1 MRPSILAV
9 FTSSVL
15 VGASMIATPAEA
27 RRLFWWEAGG
37 PPIVDDYG
45 DYPDAQ
51 DAYVQDQFNQDEY
64 DLYMEQRHKRRKIRF
79 EDTYLDPQA
88 GDQDYYVPR
97 VKPKKKKIVKQVL
110 VTKPAPVYKTTPVVK
125 KVTAERTPVAPASQT
140 VSLDKRF
147 KEPAVTKTV
156 DCTKGASIVS
166 GFGFDAVTTKSC
178 SGATYTYGATR
189 SGKSFEVQ
197 VSSATGELTAV
208 KKL

>member
-1 MRPSILAV
+1 MRPSVLAV

-15 VGASMIATPAEA
+15 VGATMIATPAGA

-45 DYPDAQ
+45 DYSDAQ

-64 DLYMEQRHKRRKIRF
+64 DLYMEQTHRRRKIRYNDAYF
-79 EDTYLDPQA
+79 DPQVD
-88 GDQDYYVPR
+88 DQNYYEPR
-97 VKPKKKKIVKQVL
+97 RQLKKKKIAKQIV
-110 VTKPAPVYKTTPVVK
+110 VIKPAPVYKAKPVVK
-125 KVTAERTPVAPASQT
+125 KIAVAPNPVAPSSQT
-140 VSLDKRF
+140 VSLSKRF
-147 KEPAVTKTV
+147 NEPTVSKSV

-178 SGATYTYGATR
+178 SGVTYTYGATR

-197 VSSATGELTAV
+197 VSAATGELTAV

>member
-1 MRPSILAV
+1 MRTSFLAFV
-9 FTSSVL
+9 TSSVL
-15 VGASMIATPAEA
+15 VGASLMATPAEA

-37 PPIVDDYG
+37 PPIFDAYG

-64 DLYMEQRHKRRKIRF
+64 DLYMEQTHRRHRKRYNDAYF
-79 EDTYLDPQA
+79 DPQV
-88 GDQDYYVPR
+88 DDPNYDVPR
-97 VKPKKKKIVKQVL
+97 HRVKKKKIVREVQV
-110 VTKPAPVYKTTPVVK
+110 VKPTPVYKTKPVVK
-125 KVTAERTPVAPASQT
+125 KVAVIAAPVVQSPQTA
-140 VSLDKRF
+140 SLNKRF
-147 KEPAVTKTV
+147 NEPAVAKSV

-178 SGATYTYGATR
+178 SGGTYIYGATR

-197 VSSATGELTAV
+197 VSATTGELTAV

>member
-1 MRPSILAV
+1 MRTSFLAFV
-9 FTSSVL
+9 TSSVL
-15 VGASMIATPAEA
+15 VGASLMATPAEA

-37 PPIVDDYG
+37 PPIFDAYG

-64 DLYMEQRHKRRKIRF
+64 DLYIEQTHKRRKIRYN
-79 EDTYLDPQA
+79 DTYFDPQVD
-88 GDQDYYVPR
+88 DQNYYLPR
-97 VKPKKKKIVKQVL
+97 KQVKKKKIIKQV
-110 VTKPAPVYKTTPVVK
+110 VVVKPAPVYKAKPVMK
-125 KVTAERTPVAPASQT
+125 KIAVAPNSVAPSLQT
-140 VSLDKRF
+140 VSLGKRF
-147 KEPAVTKTV
+147 KEPSLSKSV

-178 SGATYTYGATR
+178 SGGTYIYGATR

-197 VSSATGELTAV
+197 VSATTGELTAV